1 MGMISMRGLGIRV
14 WEDHVD
20 EVSLICIH
28 VVLAGER
35 LWLPWSL
42 DL

>member
-1 MGMISMRGLGIRV
+1 MGMISMRGLGKGYGK
-14 WEDHVD
+14 DHVD

-28 VVLAGER
+28 VLLAGER